1 MFFQHREWNWGTDVC
16 RKWFVTSS
24 PSLSPWTFS
33 SIKSSLQFLTG
44 PTNHCCCQSTQCSMN
59 WDPLVFGQGGTAE
72 VRERERERGGM
83 KLWLLSDC
91 LKFQFLV
98 FFFFYPTFLELVSLK
113 WMCVFGVDVWIDQM
127 CAQLKIQC
135 FADSQVISVG
145 RVSRRGIF

>member
-24 PSLSPWTFS
+24 PSLSPWMFS
-33 SIKSSLQFLTG
+33 SVKSSLQFLTG
-44 PTNHCCCQSTQCSMN
+44 PTNHCCCQSTQRSMN

-72 VRERERERGGM
+72 VRERERRYEIM
-83 KLWLLSDC
+83 TFKWLS
-91 LKFQFLV
+91 KIPV
-98 FFFFYPTFLELVSLK
+98 FGICFFYPTFLELVSLK